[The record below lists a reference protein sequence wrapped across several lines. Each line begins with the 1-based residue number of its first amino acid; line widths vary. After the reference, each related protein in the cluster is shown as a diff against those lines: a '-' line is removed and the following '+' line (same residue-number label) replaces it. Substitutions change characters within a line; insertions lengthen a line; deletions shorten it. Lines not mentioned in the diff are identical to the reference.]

1 MHKEGMHVC
10 SEGIQFFVIPRTVA
24 HQAPL
29 SIGSSMQE
37 YWSGLPFP
45 TPADHPNPG
54 IKPAFPTSSVLASG
68 LAQRRTYQLLKK

>member
-10 SEGIQFFVIPRTVA
+10 SEGIQFLVIPWTVA

-29 SIGSSMQE
+29 SIGSSTQE

-54 IKPAFPTSSVLASG
+54 IKPTSPTSSVLASG